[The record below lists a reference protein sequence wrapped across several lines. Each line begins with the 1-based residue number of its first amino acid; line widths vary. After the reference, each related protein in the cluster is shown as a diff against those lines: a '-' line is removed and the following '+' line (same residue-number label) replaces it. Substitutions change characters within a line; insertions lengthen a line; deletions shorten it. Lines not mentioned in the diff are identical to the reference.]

1 MIPMVIR
8 IKIKAEKKKAWR
20 FWIPLPLVYFPAL
33 ILVFL
38 LSPILLVAFM
48 VLAVVKGIWLVRALP
63 AFFIFISSLPG
74 LDIDINSKDSK
85 IYFSIQ

>member
-1 MIPMVIR
+1 MIPTVVR

-20 FWIPLPLVYFPAL
+20 FWIPLPLLYLPTM

-48 VLAVVKGIWLVRALP
+48 VLAIVKGIWLIRALP
-63 AFFIFISSLPG
+63 AFFVLISSLRG
-74 LDIDINSKDSK
+74 LDIDINSKNSK
-85 IYFSIQ
+85 VYFSIQ